1 MQVQLL
7 SKESYSSK
15 DGKKTYY
22 NFQVMGV
29 GKNEDDVNVVK
40 LSFVD
45 EKIWENAVKLDEFI
59 VEFAIK
65 PFGDFASP
73 GIRVSKITPTEE

>member
-7 SKESYSSK
+7 SKESYPSK
-15 DGKKTYY
+15 DGKKTFY
-22 NFQVMGV
+22 NFQVMGT
-29 GKNEDDVNVVK
+29 GTNEDDVNVVR
-40 LSFVD
+40 LSFID
-45 EKIWENAVKLDEFI
+45 EKIYEDAVKLDEFR

-73 GIRVSKITPTEE
+73 GIKVLRVTPVGE